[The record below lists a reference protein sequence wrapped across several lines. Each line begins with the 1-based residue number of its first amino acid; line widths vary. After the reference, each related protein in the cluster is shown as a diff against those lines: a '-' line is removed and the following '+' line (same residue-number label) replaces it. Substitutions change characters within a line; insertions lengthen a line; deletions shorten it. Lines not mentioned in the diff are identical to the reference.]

1 MTDKIGLKDG
11 APSVTILQTLAEPY
25 IILGLELEGLKFLYS
40 SMEVYFLTLR
50 LLRTSLTLFSI
61 WIRWFKIFSKSV

>member
-11 APSVTILQTLAEPY
+11 TPSVTILQTLAEPY